1 MIVSDAGPI
10 IIFARVRRLPL
21 LHEVTGSLIIPAA
34 VHDEIVVNKGSM
46 PGAAEIAQTAWI
58 QRVVVAD
65 RSILD
70 TLPPAL
76 HEGERE
82 AIALARECRAQ
93 LLVDEIRARSAAIQ
107 LGIGV
112 IGTLRVLAEAKRLG
126 QITVVRPII
135 AEMQSSGYRFDRD
148 LIRRFL
154 ERIYE
159 G

>member
-34 VHDEIVVNKGSM
+34 VHDEILGKKGSM
-46 PGAAEIAQTAWI
+46 PGAAEVAQTGCI
-58 QRVVVAD
+58 QQVVLAD

-70 TLPPAL
+70 SLPPAL

-82 AIALARECRAQ
+82 ALALARERRAQ

-107 LGIGV
+107 LGIDV

-135 AEMQSSGYRFDRD
+135 AEMQSNGYRFDRA

-154 ERIYE
+154 ERISE

>member
-34 VHDEIVVNKGSM
+34 VHDEILGKKGSM
-46 PGAAEIAQTAWI
+46 PGAAE
-58 QRVVVAD
+58 VA
-65 RSILD
+65 
-70 TLPPAL
+70 
-76 HEGERE
+76 
-82 AIALARECRAQ
+82 
-93 LLVDEIRARSAAIQ
+93 SAAIQ
-107 LGIGV
+107 LGIDV

-135 AEMQSSGYRFDRD
+135 AEMQSNGYRFDRA

-154 ERIYE
+154 ERISE